1 MVIKEVDNK
10 IPDFSGLIKKTNYDS
25 EILEME
31 GKYFWYNK
39 FTSETLDAKIKKKK
53 IELVNQSDIYN
64 LIKRCDVNRKHA
76 TLTTKAV
83 WKAEQDKIA
92 ILKTFV
98 LSYFLVKICFAV
110 MVFKICLFIN
120 QHLIR

>member
-1 MVIKEVDNK
+1 MT
-10 IPDFSGLIKKTNYDS
+10 L
-25 EILEME
+25 
-31 GKYFWYNK
+31 KYQKWRENTSDYNK
-39 FTSETLDAKIKKKK
+39 CKSETLDAKIKK

-64 LIKRCDVNRKHA
+64 LIKRCDVKRKHA

-83 WKAEQDKIA
+83 LKAEQDKIA

-98 LSYFLVKICFAV
+98 LSYFLVKICFVV